1 MKNNL
6 IEHLQNYTKQKFPSI
21 LIGKNSDDY
30 AYISNWLKSEK
41 VSIKKS
47 EVKESA
53 SKGFCSLC
61 PANSEKRE
69 AVGSGENGIMI
80 IMNEPELFSKIE
92 KQTFKNDADEVF
104 ENILS
109 KALSISK
116 NETYITHLV
125 KCIEIDSKFQRSR
138 IMQNCINHLR
148 EEISSV
154 NPRIILVMGDFLSIK
169 KLAMENRDISWFS
182 ISHPL
187 IMAKNPSLK
196 KEAWTT
202 LKTMLDTMKETD
214 Q

>member
-1 MKNNL
+1 MMNKL
-6 IEHLQNYTKQKFPSI
+6 IEHLKHYSKHRYPDI
-21 LIGKNSDDY
+21 LIGKNTDDY
-30 AYISNWLKSEK
+30 LFVSNWLKSK
-41 VSIKKS
+41 TVSVKKS

-53 SKGFCSLC
+53 PKGFCSLC

-92 KQTFKNDADEVF
+92 KQTFKNDADSVF

-116 NETYITHLV
+116 EETYITHLV

-148 EEISSV
+148 EEITSV
-154 NPRIILVMGDFLSIK
+154 NPHIILVMGDFLSIK

-182 ISHPL
+182 IAHPL
-187 IMAKNPSLK
+187 IMAKNPSMK
-196 KEAWTT
+196 KEAWIT
-202 LKTMLDTMKETD
+202 LKTMLETMKEAN